1 MAIPNIQTV
10 NLANTLW
17 NSARPTTDV
26 KFTFVHQVSGERL
39 ELDAHKL
46 ILACGSEV
54 FMTQFFGLI
63 REECDVIPVEDAS
76 YDAFKVFLDLLYNKS
91 VPVRQASFKILA
103 ELYYLADKYLM
114 EEMKEMIILEVSSR
128 KMISRHLIEAAKVA
142 EENAH
147 MDEFSESII
156 QLCSIFIKD
165 DLKSVL
171 DIFNIEEA
179 GSDNSLVLHRL
190 LGKISK
196 VIPSLGK
203 EIVEVLD
210 SDKESN
216 KTLLD
221 WIEKHCS
228 TRLTNP
234 SFIRVLTTAVIE
246 SSLSGVGGPT
256 NQSTLNVQQLRIR
269 HPVLKKFLGGNPAFE
284 MEALLALQHL
294 MHRLDH
300 PDGLLGLISDVLYDG
315 HVLSE
320 EAFFAWEKNEDP
332 AEQEGK
338 KEALQ
343 SSKQFLGWL
352 KNEDD

>member
-234 SFIRVLTTAVIE
+234 SFIRLLTTAVIE
-246 SSLSGVGGPT
+246 SVCYGVA
-256 NQSTLNVQQLRIR
+256 QSKLNLKQLRIR
-269 HPVLKKFLGGNPAFE
+269 NPVLKKFFDGKPKCE
-284 MEALLALQHL
+284 MEALLAIQQL

-300 PDGLLGLISDVLYDG
+300 PNGLLQSIFESLYDDDVL
-315 HVLSE
+315 SA
-320 EAFFAWEKNEDP
+320 EAFLAWKENEDP
-332 AEQEGK
+332 TEQEGK
-338 KEALQ
+338 QEAIY
-343 SSKQFLGWL
+343 SSKQFFSWL
-352 KNEDD
+352 TYVDEDEDD